1 MPHAKHLKIAKYSHL
16 EASHHSVPSAV
27 ETSGVLG
34 QAALDLIDDI
44 GRHFHQM
51 MGEPRSKEYL
61 LQRLSIAIQRGN
73 AATVQGTAGRSGE
86 RDVFW
91 ELLLHVCM
99 CMVEVLDN
107 SSLLFSLLLKDYY
120 SKKCVM

>member
-61 LQRLSIAIQRGN
+61 LQRLSIAIQRGMWWRCWGLWGGEVN
-73 AATVQGTAGRSGE
+73 GTPFGGNC
-86 RDVFW
+86 
-91 ELLLHVCM
+91 CM
-99 CMVEVLDN
+99 YACA
-107 SSLLFSLLLKDYY
+107 
-120 SKKCVM
+120 